1 MTKQEQ
7 HEKLR
12 TARLSISFG
21 YYVDA
26 WLQVGEVMEAL
37 EREINEEKENNK

>member
-1 MTKQEQ
+1 MTKREQ
-7 HEKLR
+7 HEKLKS
-12 TARLSISFG
+12 ARLAISFG
-21 YYVDA
+21 YYEDA